1 MVATAIVAGLDN
13 LGLTDPWRAC
23 ALEVAHWELLG
34 ESGDAQGDEPRP
46 PDDPVV
52 MEYDV
57 RPSNAPAIEAV
68 PSPVPACRRS
78 TTSRLWTMTPC
89 VFSEAGCSTSWNDG
103 TCARDRHPR
112 PVTSTI
118 ARRPRRRNRRQRGP
132 GGCCQP

>member
-57 RPSNAPAIEAV
+57 RRSNAR
-68 PSPVPACRRS
+68 PSKRYPVQSLLA
-78 TTSRLWTMTPC
+78 
-89 VFSEAGCSTSWNDG
+89 DG
-103 TCARDRHPR
+103 
-112 PVTSTI
+112 
-118 ARRPRRRNRRQRGP
+118 RRPRGSGR
-132 GGCCQP
+132 